1 MSPFLL
7 PPVRDF
13 KYPHSFMG
21 EISVSEL
28 DVFEALSSL
37 DVSKASGPDGI
48 CAKLL
53 KHCAIALYQP
63 LHYIFSLSLSQCY
76 LPLEW
81 RTHLIKPIFKSGD
94 KSLIKNYRPISLLC
108 IVSKVLERIV
118 YKKIIDFVYNFISF
132 FQFGFLKGR
141 STLQQM
147 LLLFNAILS
156 SDSQVDVIYLDFRKA
171 FDSVAHNE
179 LLLKLWN
186 FGICDNL

>member
-1 MSPFLL
+1 MLHLEEVYALL
-7 PPVRDF
+7 HPRRL
-13 KYPHSFMG
+13 
-21 EISVSEL
+21 EL
-28 DVFEALSSL
+28 TIIIIVLY
-37 DVSKASGPDGI
+37 
-48 CAKLL
+48 LL
-53 KHCAIALYQP
+53 QFYYYYSIIIYIILYLYQP

-81 RTHLIKPIFKSGD
+81 HTHLIKPIFKSGD

-118 YKKIIDFVYNFISF
+118 YKKIIDFVYNTMSF

-156 SDSQVDVIYLDFRKA
+156 SDSQVDVITLTFGKPSTQLLAFEALELWYL
-171 FDSVAHNE
+171 
-179 LLLKLWN
+179 
-186 FGICDNL
+186 